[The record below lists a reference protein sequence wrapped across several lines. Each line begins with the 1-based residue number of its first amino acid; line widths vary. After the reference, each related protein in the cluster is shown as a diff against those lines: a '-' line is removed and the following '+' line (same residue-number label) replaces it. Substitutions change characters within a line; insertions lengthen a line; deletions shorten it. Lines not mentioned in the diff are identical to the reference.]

1 MPSVPA
7 ISLNP
12 LSLQRFLSRDAV
24 SGAVKGLKIAFV
36 GLALICIAMIVREM
50 ITGALETSSTV
61 ASLQTRVA
69 ELRSIA
75 SPELTKRDKTKSYNQ
90 ITERNI
96 FGPMTAPQVA
106 AVAAPPPKPVAVT
119 PLSLIGT
126 FVASGQEPYAII
138 EDQKKK
144 VQDVFQLNDSVFDD
158 AKLVAIFA
166 ERVEIERNGQKE
178 ILVLDDILGPSHAET
193 GDGISALDDN
203 EYIVDEGE
211 LDKALENLPLLL
223 TQARAVPYFSDGQAV
238 GLRLFAIKSGSL
250 YEKIGLRNGDVLKSV
265 NGNSMADLSQAMQ
278 LFEKLKSERSIS
290 LTIERNREDKEFKYQ
305 IR

>member
-24 SGAVKGLKIAFV
+24 SGAVTGLKIAFV
-36 GLALICIAMIVREM
+36 VAALVCIAMIVREM
-50 ITGALETSSTV
+50 ITGALETRSTV
-61 ASLQTRVA
+61 AALQTRVA
-69 ELRSIA
+69 ELRTIA
-75 SPELTKRDKTKSYNQ
+75 SPELTKRDRSKPYNQ

-96 FGPMTAPQVA
+96 FGPMTAPQTTTVI
-106 AVAAPPPKPVAVT
+106 PQPPKPITVT
-119 PLSLIGT
+119 PFGLVGT
-126 FVASGQEPYAII
+126 FVAAGQAPYAII

-144 VQDVFQLNDSVFDD
+144 VQDVFEVNASVFDE

-166 ERVEIERNGQKE
+166 DRVEIERNGQKE
-178 ILVLDDILGPSHAET
+178 VLMLDDMLASARPET
-193 GDGISALDDN
+193 KDGIASLDDN
-203 EYIVDEGE
+203 EYIVDEAE

-278 LFEKLKSERSIS
+278 LFEKLKSERSIA
-290 LTIERNREDKEFKYQ
+290 LTIERNREEKEFKYQ